1 MVLVSWWSGGVVVGL
16 CASGVPGDC
25 FGGRG
30 WFALVGFVRCAASL
44 FDYDRVRR
52 NRLGDGYV
60 FLAPPLVGGR
70 LCRGSPKILGFVLC
84 VFGVYFW
91 AVA

>member
-1 MVLVSWWSGGVVVGL
+1 MGLVSWWSGGVVVGW

-30 WFALVGFVRCAASL
+30 WFVLVGFVRCAASL